1 MKVSVITPVFNGE
14 SFIKSAVQSVFSQTL
29 QDWELIVVNDGSSD
43 GTAAILDGLDDPRI
57 RVVHQA
63 NGGVSSARNAGLELA
78 QGEYVTFLD
87 ADDCLLPDALRARSA
102 FLDEHPEVDIVNG
115 SVNVVSAGDLI
126 RIYKPDLTIGPLLG
140 RLTTLDEG
148 VFFGVNYMLRRG
160 KIQLGRFPAG
170 ASHCEDIIFF
180 LSLAHQANLIYGAVP
195 DVVYEYRIQPGSA
208 MANLDGIERGYLEL
222 LRRAREMPRIS
233 DAMRKGQR
241 RRVRRILFRSWL
253 RRARPLRAL
262 AVLAKIYR
270 MA

>member
-1 MKVSVITPVFNGE
+1 MKISVITPVFNGE
-14 SFIKSAVQSVFSQTL
+14 SCIDSAIQSVIAQAF

-43 GTAAILDGLDDPRI
+43 GTAAILDELDDSRI

-63 NGGVSSARNAGLELA
+63 NGGVSSARNVGLELA

-87 ADDCLLPDALRARSA
+87 ADDCLPPDALRVRSV

-115 SVNVVSAGDLI
+115 SVNVMSAGQLI
-126 RIYKPDLTIGPLLG
+126 RIYKPDLAIGSLLD
-140 RLTTLDEG
+140 RLATLDEG
-148 VFFGVNYMLRRG
+148 VFFGVNYMLRRER
-160 KIQLGRFPAG
+160 IQLGRFPES

-195 DVVYEYRIQPGSA
+195 DVVYEYRIQPDSA

-222 LRRAREMPRIS
+222 LRRTREMSRIS
-233 DAMRKGQR
+233 DAMRKMQR

-253 RRARPLRAL
+253 RRARPLRAI
-262 AVLAKIYR
+262 AALAKIYR